1 MELTCLFRQP
11 TLLNAM
17 AVQSGLVESLCQ
29 VAAGV
34 SAALTLESHKS
45 HVQAPST
52 AELPEAESD
61 VFLHAVLALAYLA
74 YEDRP
79 TATVVAS
86 SIFKHNCA
94 ANVARTIMSGFVRAS
109 PLSSSRSSFDKSSGA
124 ASTASFTTHS
134 TQLIGLLA
142 LLVCH
147 DPGVSSSGAEHRHIL
162 IGDSAL
168 SALQLFAGSWP
179 FLQCEG
185 RRWAAVAVCS
195 FLPLACSQS
204 QTSTS
209 TLVSSSIISPHGSA
223 LLPKVNHRSDAEV
236 SSVVTPVA
244 PSTPHPSL
252 SSKYIA
258 SPRLI
263 SSVPAG
269 PSAAM
274 SSYSRH
280 PEQEQPSAPSD
291 DHGIMSAL
299 YANHYARFHPPLTFA
314 LRLQVHPYFRVFI
327 FLPLPSLLLIQR
339 LKGIRAHAAISTSS
353 ACPAAPATVAAVAG
367 CHSAPGPAAALYEDR
382 LPPFSCGQE
391 ISVLV
396 MRVSA
401 GAATAASALR
411 ALVSHRMRARAPRES
426 GAVSAV
432 QMADFSGECGCFG
445 GPGEITYAHFTQR
458 PMIMIN
464 ASASSR

>member
-1 MELTCLFRQP
+1 
-11 TLLNAM
+11 M

-29 VAAGV
+29 VAAGL

-52 AELPEAESD
+52 AESPEAGSD
-61 VFLHAVLALAYLA
+61 VLLHCVLALAYLA
-74 YEDRP
+74 YEDRS

-94 ANVARTIMSGFVRAS
+94 AHVARTIMSGFARTS
-109 PLSSSRSSFDKSSGA
+109 PLSSSRSSADKSSSA
-124 ASTASFTTHS
+124 ASTASFTAHS

-147 DPGVSSSGAEHRHIL
+147 DPGVTSGAEHRHIL

-209 TLVSSSIISPHGSA
+209 TLVLSSIISPHGSA
-223 LLPKVNHRSDAEV
+223 LLPTVNHGSDTEV

-244 PSTPHPSL
+244 PSAPPPSL
-252 SSKYIA
+252 SSKYKS

-274 SSYSRH
+274 STYSRH
-280 PEQEQPSAPSD
+280 PEPPVQEQPSVPSD

-299 YANHYARFHPPLTFA
+299 YANHYSRFHPPLTFA
-314 LRLQVHPYFRVFI
+314 LRLQVHSYV
-327 FLPLPSLLLIQR
+327 LLLIFC
-339 LKGIRAHAAISTSS
+339 LFHIS
-353 ACPAAPATVAAVAG
+353 
-367 CHSAPGPAAALYEDR
+367 
-382 LPPFSCGQE
+382 F
-391 ISVLV
+391 
-396 MRVSA
+396 
-401 GAATAASALR
+401 
-411 ALVSHRMRARAPRES
+411 
-426 GAVSAV
+426 
-432 QMADFSGECGCFG
+432 
-445 GPGEITYAHFTQR
+445 
-458 PMIMIN
+458 
-464 ASASSR
+464 